1 MANTVKEEVPN
12 PYNAKKDWHTDDG
25 KAFESSNNVYFEAPQ
40 NRLFDSNDITEV
52 GQEGSVNTE
61 ELESKKNAP
70 YKKPDYKKRY
80 DDLKKHYDSKLN
92 EFKSREQELI
102 VEATQNRTDYKA
114 PKSPEE
120 LEEFKNNYPDV
131 YEVVETV
138 AHMQSE
144 SKAKV
149 LEERLSKLQ
158 ERETQLIRQDAEK
171 TLMDRHP
178 DFEDIRN
185 SDDFHG
191 WAKEQHSSIQAW
203 IYDNQDD
210 ANLASR
216 ALDLFK
222 KDFGIEIKKSR
233 SSSKKPTRQSAADM
247 VSTKTTSV
255 DSSQE
260 KVWSEKEI
268 AAMSMAEYDKY
279 ENAISEAWQE
289 GRITK

>member
-1 MANTVKEEVPN
+1 MTNKVKREEVPN
-12 PYNAKKDWHTDDG
+12 PYNAKKDWHTEDG
-25 KAFESSNNVYFEAPQ
+25 KPFESSNNMYFEEPQ

-52 GQEGSVNTE
+52 GEQGSVNTE
-61 ELESKKNAP
+61 ELVSKKNAP

-102 VEATQNRTDYKA
+102 EEATSNRTEYTA

-144 SKAKV
+144 TKAKV

-158 ERETQLIRQDAEK
+158 ERENQLIRQSAEQR
-171 TLMDRHP
+171 LNERHP

-191 WAKEQHSSIQAW
+191 WAKEQPKSIQDW
-203 IYDNQDD
+203 IYSNADD
-210 ANLASR
+210 ADLASR

-222 KDFGIEIKKSR
+222 KDLGIEPIKTK
-233 SSSKKPTRQSAADM
+233 SSSKPTRQSAADM

-255 DSSQE
+255 EPSQE
-260 KVWSEKEI
+260 KIWSLREI
-268 AAMSMAEYDKY
+268 EAMSVQEFDKH
-279 ENAISEAWQE
+279 EVAISDAMQQ
-289 GRITK
+289 GRISD